1 MSFLQT
7 LFEAFRSLA
16 SNRLRTA
23 LTMLGIVIGIASVV
37 LMLGVG
43 DAVRGFIDR
52 ELSVLGSNQLIVQ
65 RGAPTGNGGPPRRQV
80 NPDAVMLTLDD
91 AAALNTLPS
100 VAAAAATLQGSFP
113 VLYGDDN
120 SQSLVLGVTPEMF
133 RVRNWV
139 VDQGV
144 PFSDDDVRSANRVIL
159 IGSKIAEAHYLRR
172 DPLGQVIRVGGRPFT
187 VIGVLAGSGR
197 TLDGTDLGE
206 LLVVPITALPL
217 ALPRPR
223 SVHYINVQAVSEL
236 RLKEAELDVA
246 ELLRDRR
253 RITGDMTD
261 DFNITNLASIAQ
273 TGANI
278 AAALSIGLGVIGAVS
293 LVVGGIGIMNIMLV
307 SVSERVREIGI
318 RMAIGAKPRHVLTQF
333 LAEAVV
339 MCVLGGA
346 VGVVLA
352 ALGVWGVNQAGAA
365 GSFRMDLSASHVLIA
380 VLFST
385 GVGLFFGWYP
395 ARRASKLLPIEC
407 LRQE

>member
-1 MSFLQT
+1 MSLLQT
-7 LFEAFRSLA
+7 LLEAFRSLA
-16 SNRLRTA
+16 ANRLRTA

-43 DAVRGFIDR
+43 DAVRVFIDR

-65 RGAPTGNGGPPRRQV
+65 RGAPSSGGPRRQT
-80 NPDAVMLTLDD
+80 NPDAVMLTIDD
-91 AAALNTLPS
+91 AVAINGLPS
-100 VAAAAATLQGSFP
+100 VAAAAATLQSGFA
-113 VLYGDDN
+113 VLYGDDS
-120 SQSLVLGVTPEMF
+120 SQSQVLGVTPEMF
-133 RVRNWV
+133 KVRNWV

-144 PFSDDDVRSANRVIL
+144 AFSDEDVRSANRVIL

-172 DPLGQVIRVGGRPFT
+172 DPLGQVLRVGGRPFT

-206 LLVVPITALPL
+206 LLVVPITALPIT
-217 ALPRPR
+217 LPRPR

-236 RLKEAELDVA
+236 RLKEAEQDVA

-253 RITGDMTD
+253 RITGDTPD

-278 AAALSIGLGVIGAVS
+278 AAGLSIGLGVIGAVS
-293 LVVGGIGIMNIMLV
+293 LLVGGIGIMNIMLV

-339 MCVLGGA
+339 MCITGGL
-346 VGVVLA
+346 VGVALA
-352 ALGVWGVNQAGAA
+352 AAGVWGVNRIGAV
-365 GSFRMDLSASHVLIA
+365 GSFRMDLSLVHVGVA

-385 GVGLFFGWYP
+385 AVGLFFGFYP
-395 ARRASKLLPIEC
+395 ARRASRLLPIEC

>member
-1 MSFLQT
+1 MSLLQT
-7 LFEAFRSLA
+7 LLEAFRSLA
-16 SNRLRTA
+16 ANRLRTA

-43 DAVRGFIDR
+43 DAVRVFIDR

-65 RGAPTGNGGPPRRQV
+65 RGAPSAGGPRRQT
-80 NPDAVMLTLDD
+80 NPDAVMLTIDD
-91 AAALNTLPS
+91 AIAINALPS
-100 VAAAAATLQGSFP
+100 VNAAAATLQSGFA
-113 VLYGDDN
+113 VLYGDDS
-120 SQSLVLGVTPEMF
+120 SQSQVLGVTPEMF

-144 PFSDDDVRSANRVIL
+144 AFSDEDVRSANRVIL
-159 IGSKIAEAHYLRR
+159 IGSKVAEAHYLRR
-172 DPLGQVIRVGGRPFT
+172 DPLGQVLRVGGRPFT
-187 VIGVLAGSGR
+187 IIGVLAGSGR

-206 LLVVPITALPL
+206 LLVVPITALPIT
-217 ALPRPR
+217 LPRPR

-236 RLKEAELDVA
+236 RLKEAEADVA

-253 RITGDMTD
+253 RITGDAPD

-278 AAALSIGLGVIGAVS
+278 AAGLSIGLGVIGAVS
-293 LVVGGIGIMNIMLV
+293 LLVGGIGIMNIMLV

-339 MCVLGGA
+339 MCVLGGL
-346 VGVVLA
+346 VGVALA
-352 ALGVWGVNQAGAA
+352 AAGVWGVNRVGV
-365 GSFRMDLSASHVLIA
+365 GSFQMQLSLLHVGVA

-385 GVGLFFGWYP
+385 AVGLFFGFYP
-395 ARRASKLLPIEC
+395 ARRASRLLPIEC

>member
-7 LFEAFRSLA
+7 LIEAFRSLA

-43 DAVRGFIDR
+43 DAVRVFIDR

-65 RGAPTGNGGPPRRQV
+65 RGAPTDGGPRRRAD
-80 NPDAVMLTLDD
+80 PDAAMLTIDD
-91 AAALNTLPS
+91 AVAMNRLPS
-100 VAAAAATLQGSFP
+100 VRAAAATLQSIFP
-113 VLYGDDN
+113 VLYGDDS
-120 SQSLVLGVTPEMF
+120 SQSLVLGVMPEMF

-144 PFSDDDVRSANRVIL
+144 AFSEEDVRSANRVIL
-159 IGSKIAEAHYLRR
+159 IGSKVAEARYLRR
-172 DPLGQVIRVGGRPFT
+172 EPLGQVIRVGGRPFT

-197 TLDGTDLGE
+197 TLDGSDLGE

-223 SVHYINVQAVSEL
+223 SAHYINVQAMSEL
-236 RLKEAELDVA
+236 RLKEAEIDVA

-253 RITGDMTD
+253 RITGDTPD

-278 AAALSIGLGVIGAVS
+278 AAGLSIGLGVIGAVS
-293 LVVGGIGIMNIMLV
+293 LLVGGIGIMNIMLV

-339 MCVLGGA
+339 MCVMGGL
-346 VGVVLA
+346 VGVALA
-352 ALGVWGVNQAGAA
+352 AAGVWGVNQSG
-365 GSFRMDLSASHVLIA
+365 RITMELSATHVLTA
-380 VLFST
+380 VVFST
-385 GVGLFFGWYP
+385 AVGLFFGFYP
-395 ARRASKLLPIEC
+395 ARRASQLLPIEC

>member
-43 DAVRGFIDR
+43 DAVRSFIDK

-65 RGAPTGNGGPPRRQV
+65 RGAPTGGGGPPRRQV

-91 AAALNTLPS
+91 AAAMNTLPS
-100 VAAAAATLQGSFP
+100 VAAAAATLQSSFP

-120 SQSLVLGVTPEMF
+120 SQSMVLGVTPEMF

-144 PFSDDDVRSANRVIL
+144 PFGDEDVRSANRVIL

-223 SVHYINVQAVSEL
+223 SVHYINVQAISEL

-253 RITGDMTD
+253 RITGEMPD
-261 DFNITNLASIAQ
+261 DFNVTNLASIAQ

-365 GSFRMDLSASHVLIA
+365 GSFRMDLSASHVLVA

-395 ARRASKLLPIEC
+395 ARRASRLLPIEC

>member
-1 MSFLQT
+1 MSLLQT
-7 LFEAFRSLA
+7 LVEALRSLA
-16 SNRLRTA
+16 ANRLRTA

-43 DAVRGFIDR
+43 DAVKTFIDR

-65 RGAPTGNGGPPRRQV
+65 RGTPVKGGGRPRAA
-80 NPDAVMLTLDD
+80 PDATMLTIDD
-91 AAALNTLPS
+91 AVAINGLPS
-100 VAAAAATLQGSFP
+100 VRAAAPTLQGVFS
-113 VLYGDDN
+113 VQYGDD
-120 SQSLVLGVTPEMF
+120 STQSVVLGVTPEMF

-144 PFSDDDVRSANRVIL
+144 GFSDEDVRSASRVVV
-159 IGSKIAEAHYLRR
+159 IGANVAEAHYLKR
-172 DPLGQVIRVGGRPFT
+172 DPLGQVLRVGGRPFT
-187 VIGVLAGSGR
+187 VIGVLAGRGR

-217 ALPRPR
+217 SMPRPR
-223 SVHYINVQAVSEL
+223 SVHYINVQALSEA
-236 RLKEAELDVA
+236 RLHEAEVDVA

-253 RITGDMTD
+253 RITGDTPD

-278 AAALSIGLGVIGAVS
+278 AAALAIGLGVIGAVS
-293 LVVGGIGIMNIMLV
+293 LLVGGIGIMNIMLV

-339 MCVLGGA
+339 MCLLGGM
-346 VGVVLA
+346 VGVALA
-352 ALGVWGVNQAGAA
+352 ALGVWGVNQAALA
-365 GSFRMDLSASHVLIA
+365 GLKMQLSAAHVGVA

-385 GVGLFFGWYP
+385 GVGLFFGFYP
-395 ARRASKLLPIEC
+395 ARRASRLLPIEC

>member
-65 RGAPTGNGGPPRRQV
+65 RGAPTGGNGPPRRQT

-100 VAAAAATLQGSFP
+100 VAAAAATLQSSFP

-223 SVHYINVQAVSEL
+223 SVHYINVQAISEL

-253 RITGDMTD
+253 RITGDMPD

-352 ALGVWGVNQAGAA
+352 ALGVWGVNHAGAA
-365 GSFRMDLSASHVLIA
+365 GSFRMDLSATHVLIA

>member
-1 MSFLQT
+1 MSLWQT
-7 LFEAFRSLA
+7 LIEAFRSLA

-43 DAVRGFIDR
+43 DAVKAFIDR

-65 RGAPTGNGGPPRRQV
+65 RGAPTEGGPRRRTV
-80 NPDAVMLTLDD
+80 TDAPMLTLDD
-91 AAALNTLPS
+91 AIAINRLPS
-100 VAAAAATLQGSFP
+100 VRAAAATLQGNFA
-113 VLYGDDN
+113 VLYGDDS
-120 SQSLVLGVTPEMF
+120 SQSVALGTTPEMF

-144 PFSDDDVRSANRVIL
+144 AFSEDDVRSANRVIL

-172 DPLGQVIRVGGRPFT
+172 DPLGQVVRIGGRPFT

-217 ALPRPR
+217 VLPLPHA
-223 SVHYINVQAVSEL
+223 VHYINVQAVSDL
-236 RLKEAELDVA
+236 RIREAEIDVA

-253 RITGDMTD
+253 HITGDTPD
-261 DFNITNLASIAQ
+261 DFNVTNLASIAQ

-278 AAALSIGLGVIGAVS
+278 AAGLAIGLGVIGAVS
-293 LVVGGIGIMNIMLV
+293 LLVGGIGIMNIMLV

-339 MCVLGGA
+339 MCLLGGL
-346 VGVVLA
+346 VGVALA
-352 ALGVWGVNQAGAA
+352 ALGVWGVNRSGTITMQ
-365 GSFRMDLSASHVLIA
+365 LSAAHVLTA

-385 GVGLFFGWYP
+385 GVGLFFGFYP
-395 ARRASKLLPIEC
+395 ARRASRLLPIEC

>member
-1 MSFLQT
+1 MSLLQT
-7 LFEAFRSLA
+7 LIEALRSLA
-16 SNRLRTA
+16 ANRLRTA

-43 DAVRGFIDR
+43 DAVRAFIDR

-65 RGAPTGNGGPPRRQV
+65 RGAPIKGGPRPRASA
-80 NPDAVMLTLDD
+80 DATMLTIDD
-91 AAALNTLPS
+91 AAAINQLPS
-100 VAAAAATLQGSFP
+100 VRAAAPTLQGIFS
-113 VLYGDDN
+113 VQYGDD
-120 SQSLVLGVTPEMF
+120 STQSMVLGVTPEMF

-144 PFSDDDVRSANRVIL
+144 GFTEEDVRSASRVVV
-159 IGSKIAEAHYLRR
+159 IGANVAEAHYLKR
-172 DPLGQVIRVGGRPFT
+172 DPLGQVLRVGGRPFT

-217 ALPRPR
+217 SMPRPR
-223 SVHYINVQAVSEL
+223 SVHYINVQAVSEA
-236 RLKEAELDVA
+236 RLHEAEVDVA

-253 RITGDMTD
+253 RITGDTPD

-278 AAALSIGLGVIGAVS
+278 AAALAIGLGVIGAVS
-293 LVVGGIGIMNIMLV
+293 LLVGGIGIMNIMLV

-339 MCVLGGA
+339 MCLLGGM
-346 VGVVLA
+346 VGVALA
-352 ALGVWGVNQAGAA
+352 ALGVWGVNQAALA
-365 GSFRMDLSASHVLIA
+365 GLKMQLSAAHVGVA

-385 GVGLFFGWYP
+385 GVGLFFGFYP
-395 ARRASKLLPIEC
+395 ARRASRLLPIEC

>member
-1 MSFLQT
+1 MSLLQT
-7 LFEAFRSLA
+7 LLEAFRSLA

-43 DAVRGFIDR
+43 DAVRAFIDR

-65 RGAPTGNGGPPRRQV
+65 RGAPTAGGGGQRRPP
-80 NPDAVMLTLDD
+80 NPDAVMLTIDD
-91 AAALNTLPS
+91 AAAINGLPS
-100 VAAAAATLQGSFP
+100 VAAAAATLQSIFP
-113 VLYGDDN
+113 VLYGDN
-120 SQSLVLGVTPEMF
+120 STQSTVLGVTPEMF

-139 VDQGV
+139 VDLGV
-144 PFSDDDVRSANRVIL
+144 AFTDEDLRSANRVIL
-159 IGSKIAEAHYLRR
+159 IGSKVAEANYLRR

-206 LLVVPITALPL
+206 LLVVPITAFPL
-217 ALPRPR
+217 VLPRPR
-223 SVHYINVQAVSEL
+223 AVHYINVQAISEL
-236 RLKEAELDVA
+236 RLKEAEADVA

-253 RITGDMTD
+253 RITGDTPD

-278 AAALSIGLGVIGAVS
+278 AAGLSIGLGVIGAVS
-293 LVVGGIGIMNIMLV
+293 LLVGGIGIMNIMLV

-339 MCVLGGA
+339 MCLMGGLVGVALAAGGVWAVNRIGA
-346 VGVVLA
+346 VGSFSMSLSLTHV
-352 ALGVWGVNQAGAA
+352 GV
-365 GSFRMDLSASHVLIA
+365 A

-385 GVGLFFGWYP
+385 AVGLFFGFYP
-395 ARRASKLLPIEC
+395 ARRASLLLPIEC

>member
-1 MSFLQT
+1 MSFLQIM
-7 LFEAFRSLA
+7 FEAFRSLA
-16 SNRLRTA
+16 ANRLRTA

-65 RGAPTGNGGPPRRQV
+65 RGAPTGDGRPRRQLGT
-80 NPDAVMLTLDD
+80 DAPYLTLDD
-91 AAALNTLPS
+91 ARAMNSLSS
-100 VAAAAATLQGSFP
+100 VAAAAATLQSLFP
-113 VLYGDDN
+113 VLYGDDS
-120 SQSLVLGVTPEMF
+120 SQSTVLGVTPEMF

-159 IGSKIAEAHYLRR
+159 IGSQIAEAHYLRR

-217 ALPRPR
+217 TLPQPR
-223 SVHYINVQAVSEL
+223 SVHYINVQSVSEL
-236 RLKEAELDVA
+236 RLKEAENDVA

-253 RITGDMTD
+253 RITGDETD

-278 AAALSIGLGVIGAVS
+278 AAALSIGLGVVGAVS
-293 LVVGGIGIMNIMLV
+293 LIVGGIGIMNIMLV

-333 LAEAVV
+333 LAEAVM
-339 MCVLGGA
+339 MCVLGGV
-346 VGVVLA
+346 VGIALA
-352 ALGVWGVNQAGAA
+352 AAGVWGVNYAGTAR
-365 GSFRMDLSASHVLIA
+365 GFSMQLSATHVLVA

>member
-1 MSFLQT
+1 MSLLQT
-7 LFEAFRSLA
+7 LIEALRSLA
-16 SNRLRTA
+16 ANRLRSA

-43 DAVRGFIDR
+43 DAVKSFIDR

-65 RGAPTGNGGPPRRQV
+65 RGAPVKGGGRPRAA
-80 NPDAVMLTLDD
+80 PDATMLTIDD
-91 AAALNTLPS
+91 AEAINQLPS
-100 VAAAAATLQGSFP
+100 VRAAAPTLQGVFT
-113 VLYGDDN
+113 VQYGDD
-120 SQSLVLGVTPEMF
+120 STQSVVLGVTPEMF

-144 PFSDDDVRSANRVIL
+144 GFSAEDVRSANRVVV
-159 IGSKIAEAHYLRR
+159 IGANVAEAHYLRR
-172 DPLGQVIRVGGRPFT
+172 DPLGQVLRVGGRPFT

-217 ALPRPR
+217 SMPRPR
-223 SVHYINVQAVSEL
+223 SVHYINVQAVSEA
-236 RLKEAELDVA
+236 RLHEAEVDVA

-253 RITGDMTD
+253 RITGDTPD

-278 AAALSIGLGVIGAVS
+278 AAALAIGLGVIGAVS
-293 LVVGGIGIMNIMLV
+293 LLVGGIGIMNIMLV

-318 RMAIGAKPRHVLTQF
+318 RMAVGAKPRHVLTQF

-339 MCVLGGA
+339 MCLLGGM
-346 VGVVLA
+346 VGVALA
-352 ALGVWGVNQAGAA
+352 ALGVWGVNRADVAGLK
-365 GSFRMDLSASHVLIA
+365 MQLSATHVGVA

-385 GVGLFFGWYP
+385 AVGLFFGFYP
-395 ARRASKLLPIEC
+395 ARRASRLLPIEC